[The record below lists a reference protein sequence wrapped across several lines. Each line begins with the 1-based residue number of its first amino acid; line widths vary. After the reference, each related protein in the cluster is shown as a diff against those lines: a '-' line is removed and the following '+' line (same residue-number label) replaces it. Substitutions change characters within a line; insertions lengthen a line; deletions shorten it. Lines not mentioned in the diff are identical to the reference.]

1 MTGVQT
7 CALPISGRLWKLRQ
21 RFGIAAPK
29 VAVRTHVPWYLRWL
43 GYAVLLAFS
52 AALAA
57 WMYDAGRRFA
67 GFDRSEVEQELAARA
82 GELTKLRDELEKL
95 RAVANAADSRLSI
108 ERTAQ
113 LKLAQ
118 AGLVLLQAPDLL
130 REELA
135 IFESMLSS
143 DTASAAPLSILR
155 FKVEPDVVPGEY
167 RYRVLL
173 HAAGPRRGREFQGR
187 IELAVNLTEGGR
199 SAMIMV
205 PGPGEAESSAFRLA
219 FKYFQRV
226 EGTFRVGPKAK
237 VENVQIRVYEAG
249 SAQARAIRTVTPG

>member
-1 MTGVQT
+1 MSIG
-7 CALPISGRLWKLRQ
+7 GRLWKLRQ

-43 GYAVLLAFS
+43 GLVLLLGFS

-67 GFDRSEVEQELAARA
+67 GFDRSEVEQELSSAQRDLAASRE
-82 GELTKLRDELEKL
+82 ELGRL
-95 RAVANAADSRLSI
+95 RAVANAADSKLSI

-118 AGLVLLQAPDLL
+118 QIRGLEQDNARL

-143 DTASAAPLSILR
+143 GAPGEGPLSILR
-155 FKVEPDVVPGEY
+155 FKVEPEVVPGEY
-167 RYRVLL
+167 RYRLL
-173 HAAGPRRGREFQGR
+173 LLASGARRTRDFQGR
-187 IELAVNLTEGGR
+187 LELVVGLTEAGR
-199 SAMIMV
+199 NAIITL
-205 PGPGEAESSAFRLA
+205 PGPAEPDAPPFRLA
-219 FKYFQRV
+219 FKHFQRV
-226 EGTFRVGPKAK
+226 EGIFRVDPRAR
-237 VENVQIRVYEAG
+237 VDSVQVRVYESG
-249 SAQARAIRTVTPG
+249 SAEPKATRGATLG